1 MFKVLKSWTILFA
14 LGKALLGVV
23 AYYLGWIDGMLLNV
37 ILGEAVVSVGL
48 RAKTNKP
55 LSEK

>member
-48 RAKTNKP
+48 RAKTTTS
-55 LSEK
+55 LRDR